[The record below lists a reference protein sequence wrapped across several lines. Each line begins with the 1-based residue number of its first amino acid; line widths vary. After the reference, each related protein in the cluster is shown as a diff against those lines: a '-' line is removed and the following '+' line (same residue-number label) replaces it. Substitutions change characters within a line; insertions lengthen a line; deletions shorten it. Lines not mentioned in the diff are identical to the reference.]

1 MHRSD
6 PFQFNSACRIKAH
19 NNPKCLLRFSLSR
32 CQITVIFGSNE
43 MSKKLKHHKYLGSFP
58 VHSSSDLRT
67 LSWVYQKRGVTSQK
81 YLLSLGGTSPRLK
94 GDTNGR
100 RRGVPGASWE
110 PSMMEHRCVTVLS
123 WCHRRAEN
131 VLLVGHFPPDA
142 GHEKRGH
149 SGVRHNPCP
158 WGR

>member
-6 PFQFNSACRIKAH
+6 PSLFNSACRIKAY

-32 CQITVIFGSNE
+32 CQNTVIFSPNE
-43 MSKKLKHHKYLGSFP
+43 MSKKLKDHKYLVLFP
-58 VHSSSDLRT
+58 VCSSGDLRT
-67 LSWVYQKRGVTSQK
+67 LSWVYQERVVTSQK

-100 RRGVPGASWE
+100 RRGVLGASWE
-110 PSMMEHRCVTVLS
+110 LSMMEHRCVTVLS

-142 GHEKRGH
+142 GHEKKRPLW
-149 SGVRHNPCP
+149 SQT
-158 WGR
+158 